1 MENNIFTY
9 QELEN
14 QIVELKKE
22 NEILRFH
29 SSIQEKEDREFFYN
43 SILNNIGDPVFVKDE
58 QSRLLLVNDAFS
70 EIFNLPRNSIIGKTL
85 AEDVL
90 PDEREMFLKIDRQV
104 IADGIENINEEAL
117 TVRGG
122 ETRTICTRKMRFID
136 SNGKKYIVGVIH
148 DITER
153 KKSEDSLKESEN
165 QLKELN
171 ATKDKLFTIIGHD
184 LRSPFH
190 NIIGFSELLIQNIT
204 NFEESEKFI
213 RILNSSAQNTLVL
226 LDNLLSWAKSQTGQL
241 SFSPANMILSGVLE
255 EIITHAKSL
264 AETKNI
270 SVTYSTTD
278 DLEVYADENMLK
290 TVLRNLFSNAIK
302 FTKLGGHIQVFARLK
317 QDHVEISISDD
328 GIGIDQE
335 KIKELFKIGSNVS
348 TLGTAKEKGS
358 GFGLILCKEFIKKHK
373 GEIWVESEESKGC
386 NFKFTLPLNTSNV
399 QQ

>member
-1 MENNIFTY
+1 M
-9 QELEN
+9 
-14 QIVELKKE
+14 
-22 NEILRFH
+22 
-29 SSIQEKEDREFFYN
+29 FF
-43 SILNNIGDPVFVKDE
+43 
-58 QSRLLLVNDAFS
+58 
-70 EIFNLPRNSIIGKTL
+70 
-85 AEDVL
+85 
-90 PDEREMFLKIDRQV
+90 KIDRQV

-213 RILNSSAQNTLVL
+213 RILNSSAKKTLVL
-226 LDNLLSWAKSQTGQL
+226 LDNLLNWAKSQTGQL

-255 EIITHAKSL
+255 EIITHTKSL
-264 AETKNI
+264 AETKSI
-270 SVTYSTTD
+270 SVTYSATD

-302 FTKLGGHIQVFARLK
+302 FTKFGGHIQVFAMLK

-328 GIGIDQE
+328 GIGIDSDD
-335 KIKELFKIGSNVS
+335 L
-348 TLGTAKEKGS
+348 A
-358 GFGLILCKEFIKKHK
+358 
-373 GEIWVESEESKGC
+373 
-386 NFKFTLPLNTSNV
+386 PLLRPMTPPIDTMIFLS
-399 QQ
+399 